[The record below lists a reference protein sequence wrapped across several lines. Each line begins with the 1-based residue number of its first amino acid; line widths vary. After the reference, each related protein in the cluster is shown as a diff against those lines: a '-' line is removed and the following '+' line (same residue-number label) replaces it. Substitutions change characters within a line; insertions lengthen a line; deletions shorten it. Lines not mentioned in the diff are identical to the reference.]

1 MEKKKLTELEL
12 EKLNLL
18 KQKEQENNELKL
30 VLGDLTIQIEIVRD
44 RLKQGVLEFS
54 QELREFQTALKEK
67 YGEVTIEED
76 GTIRDKDI

>member
-44 RLKQGVLEFS
+44 RLKQGVLGFS

-76 GTIRDKDI
+76 GTIQDKDI